1 MLKYK
6 KPVLM
11 VFTANNIR
19 AFKAAALSCV
29 SEAVSCGTAAC
40 VSTGSD
46 NSCHSDSVYCTTSG
60 TARAKMSV
68 R

>member
-1 MLKYK
+1 MLKYE

-29 SEAVSCGTAAC
+29 SKAVSCGTAAC

-46 NSCHSDSVYCTTSG
+46 NSDSVYCTASG